1 LVSDSLVG
9 AVKNWA
15 VSDEHSF
22 SEHRY
27 IERILSPDSPL
38 PVSFANPRR
47 ADWHR
52 YKEVLT
58 NILPM
63 KPSVSITN
71 PQELDRT
78 VDKFTEACNTAF
90 EVACPTGKP
99 SGRKKPPRWTQQ
111 CQSSKPTADACLTE
125 PMREMRTLAGRT
137 TSMN

>member
-22 SEHRY
+22 SDYRF
-27 IERILSPDSPL
+27 IETILSVDSPL
-38 PVSFANPRR
+38 PVSFAIPRQ
-47 ADWHR
+47 ADWYR

-63 KPSVSITN
+63 EPSKSITS

-78 VDKFTEACNTAF
+78 VDKFTEAC
-90 EVACPTGKP
+90 GK
-99 SGRKKPPRWTQQ
+99 
-111 CQSSKPTADACLTE
+111 
-125 PMREMRTLAGRT
+125 
-137 TSMN
+137 